1 MAESTTIKSLGDIPS
16 IGIYQGDI
24 GQIVAPM
31 PDEPNK
37 YQVRFP
43 LKNGYCYI
51 ELFEWA
57 DFVRVEGGK
66 PRGGNIGAFA
76 PFTFEKAA
84 NFDDNH

>member
-1 MAESTTIKSLGDIPS
+1 MKTIKSLGDIPS
-16 IGIYQGDI
+16 IGIHQGHI
-24 GQIVAPM
+24 GQIVGPI

-43 LKNGYCYI
+43 LKNGYYYV

-57 DFVRVEGGK
+57 DFVRIEGDYSCNGS
-66 PRGGNIGAFA
+66 IGAFA